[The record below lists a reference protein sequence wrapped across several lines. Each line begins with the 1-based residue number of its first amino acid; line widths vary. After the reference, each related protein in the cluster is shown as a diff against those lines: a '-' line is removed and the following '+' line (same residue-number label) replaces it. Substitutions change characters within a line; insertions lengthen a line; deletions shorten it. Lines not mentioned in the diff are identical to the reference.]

1 MIFLPIFV
9 NKTEANRHNTFQ
21 VRVISEL
28 VYTTTLLC
36 GFGYYIAV
44 EHNQLNVEREAK
56 GVRGGFFLGVWI
68 HVNSVANCNCCILRK
83 VGYAA
88 TIRGREEREA
98 KLSAVKLNLVL
109 RTS

>member
-1 MIFLPIFV
+1 M

-28 VYTTTLLC
+28 LYTTTLLC
-36 GFGYYIAV
+36 GFGYYIAM
-44 EHNQLNVEREAK
+44 EHNKLNVEREAK

-68 HVNSVANCNCCILRK
+68 RVNSVANCNCCNLRK

-88 TIRGREEREA
+88 TIMREGRKGSKALCSEI
-98 KLSAVKLNLVL
+98 KLGF
-109 RTS
+109 TDIIDGH